1 MFVYL
6 TERYVKMICYVI
18 VGHLLLNI
26 LTTKEFKVAV
36 IFSFAF
42 KNTISL
48 LICLKN
54 LSRRLT
60 TQIFKTT
67 NHNNLQH
74 YPIRLK
80 IVNSGQVFTIKRSPQ
95 HFKSAHTIFRNY

>member
-48 LICLKN
+48 PICLKN
-54 LSRRLT
+54 LSRRLA

-67 NHNNLQH
+67 NHN
-74 YPIRLK
+74 K
-80 IVNSGQVFTIKRSPQ
+80 IHNTILSES
-95 HFKSAHTIFRNY
+95 KSLIVDKYLL